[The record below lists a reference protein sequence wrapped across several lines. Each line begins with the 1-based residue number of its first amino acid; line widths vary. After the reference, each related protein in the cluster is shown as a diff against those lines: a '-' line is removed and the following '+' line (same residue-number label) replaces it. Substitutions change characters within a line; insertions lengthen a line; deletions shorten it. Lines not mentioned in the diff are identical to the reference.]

1 MSRRWIASAALAAA
15 LVFTGGRQ
23 MSAQDVPRMAN
34 GKPDFSGLY
43 TPPSTVKGTGPR
55 GNLIFNADKMAPVK
69 PGAESLLYRPRT
81 GDARLD
87 EPRAM
92 CLPAGFPSG
101 MLYILP
107 IQIVQ
112 NPKHIVII
120 PELQRAARI
129 IPTDGRAHRTGI
141 EPSYYGD
148 SVGRWDG
155 DTLIIE
161 TVNFKPWILDD
172 YHYTDPTKSRW
183 HTDALRTTEHLT
195 RDGNRLQYR
204 ITIDDPKIFTR
215 PFSQDFELTL
225 RPDWEPLGLL
235 EYVCEENNRC
245 AGGNAARQGLRS
257 HRVQPERQLAL
268 RVGALRL
275 LTSLPVDAIRS
286 QCRISLAPAVDS
298 IQESQAAPPLA
309 VLEDRTM
316 HIRNVIPAGAL
327 ALGQVCS
334 SRRSTRPIRSDRHRG
349 DRQRPR
355 QSARPRLWSRQGAL
369 RRRGWTWRQRQMH
382 HQRRRRDR
390 VLR

>member
-1 MSRRWIASAALAAA
+1 MSRRWIASAALAVS
-15 LVFTGGRQ
+15 LVLTGGRQ

-34 GKPDFSGLY
+34 GKPDFSGMY

-107 IQIVQ
+107 IQIVH
-112 NPKHIVII
+112 NPRHIVII

-129 IPTDGRAHRTGI
+129 IPTDGREHRTGI

-155 DTLIIE
+155 DTLVIE

-195 RDGNRLQYR
+195 RAGDKLQYR

-225 RPDWEPLGLL
+225 RPDWESLGLL

-245 AGGNAARQGLRS
+245 AGGN
-257 HRVQPERQLAL
+257 
-268 RVGALRL
+268 
-275 LTSLPVDAIRS
+275 
-286 QCRISLAPAVDS
+286 CRPSGTP
-298 IQESQAAPPLA
+298 
-309 VLEDRTM
+309 
-316 HIRNVIPAGAL
+316 
-327 ALGQVCS
+327 
-334 SRRSTRPIRSDRHRG
+334 
-349 DRQRPR
+349 
-355 QSARPRLWSRQGAL
+355 
-369 RRRGWTWRQRQMH
+369 
-382 HQRRRRDR
+382 
-390 VLR
+390 